1 MAKPVQDLDDFKLTV
16 RVRDL
21 FKQIS
26 ASIATAPTEQKQALL
41 SLLEDWQHGHQRG
54 NSRKA
59 CTLDVDYAAD
69 GRAYKGLIKNVSVQ
83 GLFIE
88 TTEQLSPGQT
98 ITLSFSIPNH
108 PKSLKAKATVVW
120 TCADGIGVQFE
131 LPSKYLEEFWKAKIE
146 TM

>member
-1 MAKPVQDLDDFKLTV
+1 MGKPVQHLDDFKLTN

-26 ASIATAPTEQKQALL
+26 MSIATAPLEQKQELL

-54 NSRKA
+54 NARKP
-59 CTLDVDYAAD
+59 CSLDVDYATD
-69 GRAYKGLIKNVSVQ
+69 DRAFRGSIKNVSVQ

-88 TTEQLSPGQT
+88 TKEQLSPGQT
-98 ITLSFSIPNH
+98 ITLSFSLPNH
-108 PKSLKAKATVVW
+108 YKSFKAAAKVVW
-120 TCADGIGVQFE
+120 NCENGIGVQFE

-146 TM
+146 AL